1 MISLSLAVREKE
13 ADRGAKEDQKRRE
26 KKNSPEGPTRDC
38 SFLQKYFRRH
48 KMEPTECDYS
58 TT

>member
-1 MISLSLAVREKE
+1 MAVREKE

-26 KKNSPEGPTRDC
+26 KKNSPEGQTRDC
-38 SFLQKYFRRH
+38 SFLQKYFRRR